1 MVVCHCWAIGDKL
14 IEELA
19 AHPDVTVDDI
29 TAQCGA
35 GGRCGGCRDTIQ
47 WLLDE
52 ARRPEVIVGIAPTIV
67 ASGRPVVAT
76 VPSWSE
82 RRPRALPRPEGRL
95 VSAACKVR
103 RASSSSSTR
112 P

>member
-29 TAQCGA
+29 TTQCGA

-52 ARRPEVIVGIAPTIV
+52 ARRPEVMLGIGPAR
-67 ASGRPVVAT
+67 GRGP
-76 VPSWSE
+76 
-82 RRPRALPRPEGRL
+82 RRPGLSAVPEHCPGP
-95 VSAACKVR
+95 KGD
-103 RASSSSSTR
+103 
-112 P
+112 

>member
-52 ARRPEVIVGIAPTIV
+52 ARRPEVIVGIAPTR
-67 ASGRPVVAT
+67 SRD
-76 VPSWSE
+76 
-82 RRPRALPRPEGRL
+82 RAVL
-95 VSAACKVR
+95 V
-103 RASSSSSTR
+103 
-112 P
+112 